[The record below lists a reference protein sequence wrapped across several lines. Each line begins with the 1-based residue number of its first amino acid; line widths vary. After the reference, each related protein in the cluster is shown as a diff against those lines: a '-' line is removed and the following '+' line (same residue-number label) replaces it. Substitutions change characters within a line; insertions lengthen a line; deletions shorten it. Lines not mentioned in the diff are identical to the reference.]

1 MDVTKLAMAEAE
13 KFYATIGFG
22 ARVGFGRRPA
32 LLIIDCNHGCAD
44 PSVSPMGIAMD
55 TEIKNIRHLLD
66 VARAKGLPVVHTTV
80 VYTEEQFRDGGWF
93 VKKIP
98 SLEVLRPGSK
108 EAQIVPEL
116 APRSGELVLEKR
128 FPSGFSGTTLH
139 SYLTRCEV
147 DTVVVTGNSTSG
159 CVRATVIDAVS
170 AGFRVIIP
178 RQCVADR
185 VPLSHLVNLFDMDAK
200 YGDVMDVDDVLTH
213 LQSA

>member
-1 MDVTKLAMAEAE
+1 MDVTRLAIEEAE
-13 KFYATIGFG
+13 RFYATIGFG
-22 ARVGFGRRPA
+22 ARTGFGRRPA
-32 LLIIDCNHGCAD
+32 LLIIDCNHGCGD
-44 PSVSPMGIAMD
+44 PSVSPMAISMD
-55 TEIKNIRHLLD
+55 AEIKNIRRLLD
-66 VARAKGLPVVHTTV
+66 VARAKQVPVVHTTV

-98 SLEVLRPGSK
+98 TLEVLRPGSK

-116 APRSGELVLEKR
+116 APRPGELVLEKR
-128 FPSGFSGTTLH
+128 FPSGFYGTNLH

-170 AGFRVIIP
+170 AGFRVVIP

-185 VPLSHLVNLFDMDAK
+185 VALSHVVNLFDMDAK
-200 YGDVMDVDDVLTH
+200 YGDVMDVDAVLSH
-213 LQSA
+213 LQSI